1 MRLLATFVLALSLSG
16 CGMSIV
22 HKLDVQQG
30 NLVAPETFAKLKT
43 GMTRTE
49 VRTLLG
55 TPLLTDVFHANRWDY
70 YFRSEKRG
78 QLVEQNLMTS
88 LIKTGGNLI
97 GFFDRPLSAVF
108 AAATLLIWGLSIGGM
123 VRRRLAG
130 ARP

>member
-1 MRLLATFVLALSLSG
+1 MRLLATLAVAVALSG

-55 TPLLTDVFHANRWDY
+55 TPLLTDVFHGNRWDY

-78 QLVEQNLMTS
+78 QLVEQNRFSVFFENERVTRVE
-88 LIKTGGNLI
+88 GG
-97 GFFDRPLSAVF
+97 PTLSA
-108 AAATLLIWGLSIGGM
+108 
-123 VRRRLAG
+123 AG
-130 ARP
+130 TAPKK